1 MFGGQWRNWD
11 LCRGYDEFNALEQ
24 SAIREISNIGL
35 GNAMTALSNMTGRS
49 FNMTV
54 PQVSPVMLEDLPD
67 AVGAGEDPVV
77 AIFME
82 IEGDVCGYLAFLF
95 TWESATKLW
104 DMLLGAHPES
114 IESVDE
120 LAASAILELGN
131 IVNSSFMNAISTMT
145 GLKVHATPP
154 LVAINDCYS
163 VVTSI
168 ASQAAMS
175 ETMAL
180 SIETQIY
187 DMEEKG
193 TSGFF
198 LCIPTDPSLQC
209 IFDRLGIKE
218 SA

>member
-1 MFGGQWRNWD
+1 MGRDFNQ
-11 LCRGYDEFNALEQ
+11 FNALEQ

-35 GNAMTALSNMTGRS
+35 SNAMIALSNMTGRS

-54 PQVSPVMLEDLPD
+54 PQVSPVLLDDPPK
-67 AVGAGEDPVV
+67 AVGAGEEPVV

-82 IEGDVCGYLAFLF
+82 IEGDVAGYLAFLF
-95 TWESATKLW
+95 TWESALRFW
-104 DMLLGAHPES
+104 DMLLGVHPS
-114 IESVDE
+114 GIDDVDE
-120 LAASAILELGN
+120 LSASAILELGN

-145 GLKVHATPP
+145 GLRIHASPP
-154 LVAINDCYS
+154 LVAVNDCYS

-180 SIETQIY
+180 SIETNIY
-187 DMEEKG
+187 DIDEAG

-198 LCIPTDPSLQC
+198 ICIPTDPSLVC